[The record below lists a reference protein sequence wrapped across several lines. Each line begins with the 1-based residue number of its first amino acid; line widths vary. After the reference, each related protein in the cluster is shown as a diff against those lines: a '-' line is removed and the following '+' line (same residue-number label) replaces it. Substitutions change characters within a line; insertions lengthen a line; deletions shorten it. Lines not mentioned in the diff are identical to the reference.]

1 MADGLLTSGL
11 NWIDQQKQA
20 LKARFG
26 LLADNPEEFA
36 RQLAAETQQRMGKGL
51 LGEPKT
57 AEEMAS
63 GKWINTPYGKQAIQA
78 FSIAAPIAYH
88 GSPYIF
94 DKFDLSKVGTGEGA
108 QAYGH
113 GSYFAESP
121 EVARGYQMALSGKAG
136 QETTIGGKPIVDL
149 YNKIYDKANK
159 LPFKQAQLEYD
170 KAAMLEKMMLD
181 TPPSELV
188 KYAKDIGSDPKV
200 IQWLEKEIAP
210 KTKVPGAFYK
220 VDIPDTAAKTF
231 LDWDKPLNQQP
242 VEIQNALKN
251 TAIPKDFTGSQIY
264 DWVSKVAGAENK
276 NKSAAASRWL
286 NEQGIQGIKY
296 LDQGSRMTNEG
307 TRNFVVFDPNI
318 VKILERNNQPVQ
330 GLLK

>member
-94 DKFDLSKVGTGEGA
+94 NKFDLSKVGTGEGA

-113 GSYFAESP
+113 GMYFAESP

-136 QETTIGGKPIVDL
+136 KETTIGGKPIIDL
-149 YNKIYDKANK
+149 YNKIYNKANK
-159 LPFKQAQLEYD
+159 LPSNQSQLEYD

-181 TPPSELV
+181 TPPQELV
-188 KYAKDIGSDPKV
+188 KYARDIGSNPKV
-200 IQWLEKEIAP
+200 IQWLEKEIVP

-231 LDWDKPLNQQP
+231 LDWDKPLSQQSK
-242 VEIQNALKN
+242 VV
-251 TAIPKDFTGSQIY
+251 KDFLSTVPKPPNEDQIVG
-264 DWVSKVAGAENK
+264 DWL
-276 NKSAAASRWL
+276 RPRL
-286 NEQGIQGIKY
+286 NEGASPYWSEDMLKAGIQGIKY
-296 LDQGSRMTNEG
+296 LDQGSRMTKEG
-307 TRNFVVFDPNI
+307 TKNFVVFDPNI